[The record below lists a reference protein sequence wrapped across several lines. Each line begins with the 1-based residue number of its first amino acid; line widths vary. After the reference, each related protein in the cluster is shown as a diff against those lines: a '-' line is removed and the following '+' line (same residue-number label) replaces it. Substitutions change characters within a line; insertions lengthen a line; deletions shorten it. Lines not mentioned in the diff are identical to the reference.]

1 MKNILILI
9 AATASQLVVAQ
20 YGNVGINTT
29 NPTRTLD
36 INGNLKI
43 SNLTNASEDGG
54 FAKILIADAV
64 GNVDYIVR
72 ADLLPAKDIYTSNKE
87 VINNLYS
94 NTVEAGI
101 SSKEIKCGKFKFAFG
116 DTSESYIKF
125 ALIDK
130 PSGPISIYMSMEQN
144 YSDGG
149 FQFFQGTTSTNA
161 TPFTFTVANYNVLQ
175 DFASG
180 NLANREQN
188 IMHFQYPNDQ
198 FFYRLTVYRVT
209 QSITVG
215 TKITN
220 TYNFVTSCEKF

>member
-1 MKNILILI
+1 MKNILVLI
-9 AATASQLVVAQ
+9 AAITSQYVVAQ

-29 NPTRTLD
+29 NPSRTLD

-43 SNLTNASEDGG
+43 SKLTDVSEDGG
-54 FAKILIADAV
+54 YSKILTADGI

-94 NTVEAGI
+94 NTQEAGI
-101 SSKEIKCGKFKFAFG
+101 LNKEIKCGKFKFAFG
-116 DTSESYIKF
+116 DTTESYIKF

-130 PSGPISIYMSMEQN
+130 PSAPISIYMSMEQN

-149 FQFFQGTTSTNA
+149 FQFFQGTSSNNT
-161 TPFTFTVANYNVLQ
+161 TPFVFTVDNYNTFQ

-188 IMHFQYPNDQ
+188 IMHFQFPNDQ
-198 FFYRLTVYRVT
+198 YFYRLTVYRVT

-215 TKITN
+215 TTTSN
-220 TYNFVTSCEKF
+220 SFNFVTSCEKF